1 MIHTRNGGQG
11 LLQRLL
17 AMLVI
22 AFAVLQPAS
31 AQTVNATLRGQTGL
45 PGGGEVVATEVNTGF
60 SVRTDINADGSY
72 SLAGV
77 RPGSYTLTATSG
89 GQEASAPPVIVQIG
103 QTLVINLSPTTQLES
118 VTVTASAL
126 PELRNSEVAT
136 NVTQDQIRRLPQG
149 DRNFLAFAALAP
161 GITVKN
167 ERTAKSFSA
176 AGQNAN
182 QTNVFIDGANLKNN
196 ILQGGLVGQDSS
208 RGNPFS
214 QEAVQEFRVL
224 TQNYK
229 AEYEQAG
236 TALITA
242 VTKSGSNEF
251 HGSVWGNWQDKG
263 MVDQEAF
270 SDRRG
275 DKKPEYERKQFGA
288 TLGGPIIED
297 RLQFFVSYEARHEEG
312 AETVNFNDRA
322 FQQYNG
328 TFASPFRQRV
338 SFGKL
343 SWQPSENNN
352 VDLSFSQRRDSEE
365 TGFGGTTSYDSRQ
378 LRKNDVDDL
387 LLKWQFRGNGFINDM
402 LLNRG
407 EYTFNP
413 TSANPDL
420 VAQDFQGVG
429 LIGGASSLQNKKQ
442 ETTTFRDDV
451 TFDMFEWHGDHVI
464 KTGIKIAK
472 VDMNLLENNN
482 SNPRYTYNRDRPTGF
497 DIPFVVAYS
506 PNGKTADI
514 DNKQYGI
521 YIQDDW
527 DINSRL
533 QLNLGLRWDYESDA
547 YNYDYVTPADQ
558 IPALLQLGLD
568 DYISTG
574 NNREAYKNAWQPRL
588 GFSYDLSADND
599 QSTTVFGG
607 AGRYYDR
614 TPLDNPI
621 QESFH
626 SQFPYYNIYFSQD
639 GSPVD
644 GNPSVIWDPRYLTPE
659 GLDELI
665 TTTNVGRGELNVLH
679 NDTKPPYSD
688 QFSLGVKHQMGD
700 WTGTLT
706 LSRVLGYRQFTWIW
720 GSRLENGDFVQN
732 LPNNYGPVLINSSQK
747 YQSKSILIGIDKP
760 YTDDSRWG
768 VGVAYTFQRATRH
781 GGDAYSLDFSTP
793 GQYPEADNGPKHQLV
808 INGIVLLPWD
818 IRLSTLIT
826 YNSGTPFARIE
837 NFNYNDGIHLGAAYP
852 DDHYEQV
859 DLALSKEFRFGESQ
873 ALELRADAFNIFNK
887 TNYACYTDNANDVRF
902 GEPNCT
908 TGVTRSFQLGLR
920 YSF

>member
-1 MIHTRNGGQG
+1 MIHQRNGGQG
-11 LLQRLL
+11 LLLRLC
-17 AMLVI
+17 AIISI
-22 AFAVLQPAS
+22 AVVSLQPVQ
-31 AQTVNATLRGQTGL
+31 AQTVNATLRGSTGL
-45 PGGGEVVATEVNTGF
+45 PAGGEVVAKEVNTGF
-60 SVRTDINADGSY
+60 TVRASIKEDGSY
-72 SLAGV
+72 TMAGV
-77 RPGSYTLTATSG
+77 RPGSYEISATSNG
-89 GQEASAPPVIVQIG
+89 ESASAPPVIVQIG
-103 QTLVINLSPTTQLES
+103 QSLVVNLQPATELEA
-118 VTVTASAL
+118 VNVVASAL
-126 PELRNSEVAT
+126 PEMRTSEVAT
-136 NVTQDQIRRLPQG
+136 NVSQEQIRQLPQG
-149 DRNFLAFAALAP
+149 DRNFLKFAALAP
-161 GITVKN
+161 GITVQN

-176 AGQNAN
+176 AGQSSN

-275 DKKPEYERKQFGA
+275 DPKPEYERKQYGA
-288 TLGGPIIED
+288 TIGGPIIED
-297 RLQFFVSYEARHEEG
+297 KLQFFVSYEARHEEG
-312 AETVNFNDRA
+312 ATTVNFTDPA
-322 FQQYNG
+322 FTQYNG
-328 TFASPFRQRV
+328 TFPEPFRERV

-343 SWQPSENNN
+343 SWQPNDNNN
-352 VDLSFSQRRDSEE
+352 VDLSFTQRRDQEE
-365 TGFGGTTSYDSRQ
+365 VGSGGTTAYTARQ
-378 LRKNDVDDL
+378 LRKNDVDDV

-402 LLNRG
+402 LLDRG
-407 EYTFNP
+407 KYTFNP

-420 VAQDFQGVG
+420 VSQVFEGVG
-429 LIGGASSLQNKKQ
+429 TIGGASSLQDKEQ
-442 ETTTFRDDV
+442 TTTTFRDDV

-472 VDMNLLENNN
+472 VDMDLLENNN
-482 SNPRYTYNRDRPTGF
+482 SNPRYIYNRDRPTGF
-497 DIPFVVAYS
+497 EIPFRVEYS
-506 PNGKTADI
+506 PFGKTANI

-521 YIQDDW
+521 YVQDDW

-533 QLNLGLRWDYESDA
+533 QLNLGLRWDYETDA
-547 YNYDYVTPADQ
+547 YNKDYVTPADQ
-558 IPALLQLGLD
+558 IPALTQLGLQ

-574 NNREAYKNAWQPRL
+574 NNRDPYKNAWQPRL

-599 QSTTVFGG
+599 QSTTLFGG

-626 SQFPYYNIYFSQD
+626 SQFPYYNIYFSRD

-644 GNPSVIWDPRYLTPE
+644 GNPSVVWDPRYLTPE
-659 GLDELI
+659 GLDDLI
-665 TTTNVGRGELNVLH
+665 TTTNVGRGELNVLN

-688 QFSLGVKHQMGD
+688 QFSLGMKHTMGD
-700 WTGTLT
+700 WVGSLT

-720 GSRLENGDFVQN
+720 GSRNENGDFITN
-732 LPNNYGPVLINSSQK
+732 LPNNYGPVLINSSKK

-760 YTDDSRWG
+760 YTDESRWG
-768 VGVAYTFQRATRH
+768 VGLAYTFQRATRR
-781 GGDAYSLDFSTP
+781 GGDAYSLDFSSP
-793 GQYPEADNGPKHQLV
+793 SRYPEADNGPKHQVV

-818 IRLSTLIT
+818 IRLSTLIQ
-826 YNSGTPFARIE
+826 YNSGTPFNRIE
-837 NFNYNDGIHLGAAYP
+837 NFNYNDGIHLNAQYP
-852 DDHYEQV
+852 DDHFEQV
-859 DLALSKEFRFGESQ
+859 DLALSKEFRFGGSQ

-887 TNYACYTDNANDVRF
+887 TNYGCYTDFVGDARF

-908 TGVTRSFQLGLR
+908 VGITRSFQLGLR